1 MTHNDF
7 SSSASNAVPLPFVT
21 GSVAPIPGTLRVS
34 PEDFRVEEIPAYEP
48 TGEGPHL
55 FVRFQKRGRTTPD
68 AVRAIAQALDLNPRD
83 CGYAGLKDR
92 HAVTIQ
98 WASFPGSSVQ
108 AALDLDLEGIEI
120 LSAVPHQNKLRTGHL
135 RGNRFVLVVRDVP
148 KERICDAQ
156 TVLAHLNEH
165 GVPNYYGEQRFGRG
179 GQNRGQARAWL
190 IDGGRAPRDRFKKK
204 LFVSVLQSELFNA
217 VLAQRIE
224 DGLFSEAVAGDLMR
238 KEDSGGLFV
247 TDDLEDA
254 QIRTAAF
261 AISPT
266 GPMFGPKMRWPEQDA
281 RLREEAA
288 LEAAGVTQDHIDRLG
303 RLGPGSRRVLR
314 YRPGATAEEVEDG
327 MVVTMDLPKGA
338 YATVVMREILK
349 QDAAE
354 AGAR

>member
-7 SSSASNAVPLPFVT
+7 SPGASNAVPLPFVT
-21 GSVAPIPGTLRVS
+21 RHLAPIPGQLRVS
-34 PEDFRVEEIPAYEP
+34 PEDFQVEEIPAYEP
-48 TGEGPHL
+48 SGQGPHL
-55 FVRFQKRGRTTPD
+55 FVRFRKRGRTTPD
-68 AVRAIAQALDLNPRD
+68 AVKAIAQALEVNPRE

-98 WASFPGSSVQ
+98 WASFAGSSIEG
-108 AALDLDLEGIEI
+108 ALALDLPGIEV

-135 RGNRFVLVVRDVP
+135 RGNRFQLLVRDVP
-148 KERICDAQ
+148 KRRICDAQ
-156 TVLAHLNEH
+156 AVLAHLNEH
-165 GVPNYYGEQRFGRG
+165 GVPNYFGEQRFGRG
-179 GQNRGQARAWL
+179 GQNRGLARAWL
-190 IDGGRAPRDRFKKK
+190 VDGGRAPRDRFKRK
-204 LFVSVLQSELFNA
+204 LFVSVLQSELFNS
-217 VLAQRIE
+217 VLARRIE

-254 QIRTAAF
+254 QARTAAF

-281 RLREEAA
+281 LLREEAA
-288 LEAAGVTQDHIDRLG
+288 LEAGGVTREHVDRLG

-314 YRPGATAEEVEDG
+314 YRPAAAAEEVEGG
-327 MVVTMDLPKGA
+327 MTVTMELPKGA

-354 AGAR
+354 AGVR